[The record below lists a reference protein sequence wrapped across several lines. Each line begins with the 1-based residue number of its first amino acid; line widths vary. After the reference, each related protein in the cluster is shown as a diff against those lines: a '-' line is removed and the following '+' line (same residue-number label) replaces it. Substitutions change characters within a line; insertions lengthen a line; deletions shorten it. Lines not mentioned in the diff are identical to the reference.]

1 MKTEDKNSEEMINQ
15 PDELG
20 VQVEAELNEMYLTGQ
35 KDWDIEDIRKVAKST
50 YDLIFDNY
58 EEDEE
63 NGVETTMFSLVE
75 KTDDEMVYTLRKK

>member
-1 MKTEDKNSEEMINQ
+1 MKTEDKNSEEMISQ

-20 VQVEAELNEMYLTGQ
+20 VQVETELNEMYLTGQ
-35 KDWDIEDIRKVAKST
+35 KDWDIEEIRKVAKFT

-63 NGVETTMFSLVE
+63 
-75 KTDDEMVYTLRKK
+75 